1 MARIST
7 GQTFGETDRA
17 TAARLLGGIEQTA
30 TPGTLAQGGIGQPA
44 LQPQATPVNLYQ
56 QVGAPTVGGPPKMFA
71 PPELP
76 APSQDMANLAKALGS
91 FSSTLQTFG
100 EQYIGFAKERD
111 AQAKLAGQQLAYDL
125 QVRYPGQQFAQIRD
139 AVGKRAQAG
148 DAAAQKDYALLQS
161 KNPLT
166 LRYAQSFTEEQ
177 IALTDLASAP
187 SRWQSLQE
195 IPGVTTDATGKQT
208 MLPKEALQPDDPR
221 LKQQMMGL
229 IRLPSDPTVAAR
241 VMPQINALYK
251 ELTAQ
256 QTKDNAEWKKR
267 FFISA
272 VGDYV
277 ASAVNSPDSDAVAAD
292 RISSVL
298 SDARLV
304 LGSTDY
310 KDVVEAANLRLA
322 SVAQAASYQPDGTI
336 NAEKGSATTG
346 RVVNLQKIIVAG
358 ANGET
363 LLDRLGTQGGLTG
376 QLDLLKKSLEGV
388 KSVKGL
394 VDDFSK
400 YRGEK
405 LGPQISAQYDILNP
419 DLVGPARER
428 NIAAGR
434 LAITRIPDPVARQE
448 ASNQFERDVSAMDKG
463 LVEYRKS
470 VREREI
476 YALSQSGIDPQQ
488 KLDYLYKVA
497 QTGEVDPAFI
507 DAHISR
513 AERERAA
520 LNRPSQNAVDNR
532 LKDLMKEETKFLALP
547 GKYTGKGISQE
558 ESAYLNA
565 KKANIQ
571 FALNE
576 IRRQG
581 YAAGKTNEQITADQ
595 NKYLDGVAQE
605 MSSRTKAAAPLQVA
619 PLVPNP
625 QQYYD
630 SRGGFLGLGRNG
642 RSPIAGKLG
651 SGVDAG
657 IVMPEEK
664 YREALQSWAEKNT
677 LPPWARQIIRDAGY
691 GQKADQFFRKQWNN
705 LYPGVPFPAEYE
717 QRMDALKG
725 VKVSYAPPAAGGI
738 DYNAA
743 TTARLSSFAQNVVNT
758 VFTPP
763 AAAAEPLIATA
774 SNSAVSSTI
783 GQRSAVI
790 KAARRLGV
798 RPVDLA
804 AVMSLETGGT
814 FAKDIRGG
822 AGGGYQGL
830 IQFGPNERRTY
841 GYRNGMSFEQQILG
855 PVVRYLKDRG
865 VQPGHGVKEIYAAIL
880 TGNVANIAEGGLD
893 WKDANGTSVRGALPS
908 LTKGGHYR
916 NAVRF
921 LQQGS

>member
-17 TAARLLGGIEQTA
+17 TAARLLGGLEQTS
-30 TPGTLAQGGIGQPA
+30 TPGTLAQGSIGQPA
-44 LQPQATPVNLYQ
+44 FQPQASPVNLYQ

-91 FSSTLQTFG
+91 FSPALQTFA
-100 EQYIGFAKERD
+100 EQSIGVVKVQD

-177 IALTDLASAP
+177 IALSDLASAP

-195 IPGVTTDATGKQT
+195 IPGITTDPTGKQT

-229 IRLPSDPTVAAR
+229 VRLPSDPTVAAR

-256 QTKDNAEWKKR
+256 QTKDNADWKKR

-272 VGDYV
+272 VGDHAV
-277 ASAVNSPDSDAVAAD
+277 SAVNSPEPDAVAAA
-292 RISSVL
+292 RISGVL
-298 SDARLV
+298 ADARVV
-304 LGSTDY
+304 LGATEY
-310 KDVVEAANLRLA
+310 KDVVEAVSQRLISGA
-322 SVAQAASYQPDGTI
+322 ESAAYQPDGSI
-336 NAEKGSATTG
+336 NTEKGNAASG
-346 RVVNLQKIIVAG
+346 RAVRLQGMIVAG

-363 LLDRLGTQGGLTG
+363 LLERLGTQGGLTG
-376 QLDLLKKSLEGV
+376 QLNLLKKSLEGV
-388 KSVKGL
+388 KSAKGL

-405 LGPQISAQYDILNP
+405 LGPQISAQFDILNP

-428 NIAAGR
+428 NVAAGR

-476 YALSQSGIDPQQ
+476 YALSQSGVDPQK
-488 KLDYLYKVA
+488 KLDYLYQLA
-497 QTGEVDPAFI
+497 QTGEVDAAFI

-532 LKDLMKEETKFLALP
+532 LKDLMKNETDFLAKA
-547 GKYTGKGISQE
+547 GRGISQE
-558 ESAYLNA
+558 ESSYLNS
-565 KKANIQ
+565 KKANVQ

-595 NKYLDGVAQE
+595 NKYLDGIAQE
-605 MSSRTKAAAPLQVA
+605 MSSRIKRMAPLQVA

-642 RSPIAGKLG
+642 RSPIAGRLS

-677 LPPWARQIIRDAGY
+677 LPPWARQVIRDAGY

-763 AAAAEPLIATA
+763 AAAGEMPLATVGPTKLGSTNLVGTIRA
-774 SNSAVSSTI
+774 LQGANQFRGVDLIKNKRAGDYQSHPQENWYFDFNPAVVPL
-783 GQRSAVI
+783 AVRR
-790 KAARRLGV
+790 ARRLSEQDLNALAFTALTEAGPTLRGKFEVAANLINRSAIAGNKPIVDIAKAPGQYEGV
-798 RPVDLA
+798 
-804 AVMSLETGGT
+804 
-814 FAKDIRGG
+814 F
-822 AGGGYQGL
+822 GYTRQQVVSASEGRR
-830 IQFGPNERRTY
+830 IFGRRY
-841 GYRNGMSFEQQILG
+841 DQLRKL
-855 PVVRYLKDRG
+855 
-865 VQPGHGVKEIYAAIL
+865 
-880 TGNVANIAEGGLD
+880 
-893 WKDANGTSVRGALPS
+893 
-908 LTKGGHYR
+908 
-916 NAVRF
+916 